1 MNKKIDFLPGSARET
16 ANLLKRAQNS
26 LRKAPEG
33 YLAVKKKG
41 KSYQYFQVTPDAPQK
56 QVYLK
61 DKKLIR
67 ALAQKEYDIRAV
79 RLLSAR
85 LRIQRRLESQLRRG
99 ELKDL
104 LGTLHPAKQ
113 PFVIPLELSD
123 EAYAEAWQA
132 EPYEKLGRPTS
143 GLLLTDR
150 GESVRSKSEL
160 IIANRL
166 ARAGIPYRY
175 EAPLWLGDHEV
186 HPDFTVLNPR
196 TREEIYWEHQGMMGD
211 PDYLA
216 EALRKYDLYLQNGLL
231 PGRRLL
237 VTQESADSPLDLQTV
252 DALIEGFLI

>member
-1 MNKKIDFLPGSARET
+1 MV
-16 ANLLKRAQNS
+16 
-26 LRKAPEG
+26 
-33 YLAVKKKG
+33 VKKKG
-41 KSYQYFQVTPDAPQK
+41 RKYQFYQTTPASPTQQK
-56 QVYLK
+56 YLK

-67 ALAQKEYDIRAV
+67 ALAQKEYDLRAS
-79 RLLSAR
+79 RLLSGQLKA
-85 LRIQRRLESQLRRG
+85 LRRLESQLRRG

-104 LGTLHPAKQ
+104 LGTLPPAKQ